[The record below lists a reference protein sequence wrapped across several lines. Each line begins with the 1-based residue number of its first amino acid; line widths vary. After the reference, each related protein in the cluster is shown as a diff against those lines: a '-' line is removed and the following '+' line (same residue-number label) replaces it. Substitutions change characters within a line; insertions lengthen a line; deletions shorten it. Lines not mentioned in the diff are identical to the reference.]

1 MMTKQGAWVS
11 ALLLV
16 SLIGCGDDGGGDGPL
31 PDGSI
36 DPASVTYH
44 ADIVPLIQR
53 ECLTCHV
60 EGGIGPFRLDSY
72 DAVVEQSS
80 AVISAVDSGYMPPWQ
95 PSRDCG
101 EFVGERGLSPE
112 ERATFVAWNAGG
124 LREGDPAD
132 APPPPE
138 DRIIEFTPTHT
149 AAIGDGGY
157 TADVTRPDDYRCF
170 VLDVPVEETQYLT
183 GSWVEPG
190 QQEIVHHVLVYAVPP
205 EDAAAVD
212 EANGADGTTGY
223 TCFGGPVP
231 SGSSEGTLGGGVP
244 PTQLGAWVPGQLPNI
259 LPEGRGVAIEAGS
272 RIVMQVHYNTLETS
286 PGPDETEFQMVLT
299 TDEPEILVETK
310 PMPILDIEIPAMM
323 SNVNHTRVFRNW
335 QDTPV
340 TITTLSAHMHLL
352 GTQFSARWQ
361 PAIGEAGEEM
371 CLLDI
376 PEWDFQWQQGY
387 RRPQDS
393 PVVLQPGEGIEV
405 SCTYDNS
412 AVNQPVVNGVQVD
425 PVDVSWGEGTLDEM
439 CILYISREVPL
450 ADRITPV
457 DTCGALADCRT
468 ECGDSIDCLYSCDAV
483 NTRDREC
490 QNCATGELVSCVQDL
505 NEADL
510 APGGPGFDPAHCG
523 LEWQGL
529 GDCLRNCIINVNIL
543 DGNLGTCLSTE
554 CTTQYDRMVTCTD
567 TLIASGECDSY
578 VTTCDASLG
587 SGS

>member
-1 MMTKQGAWVS
+1 MS

-16 SLIGCGDDGGGDGPL
+16 SSLGCGDDDGGGDGPL

-36 DPASVTYH
+36 DPSDVTYH

-72 DAVVEQSS
+72 DAVVDQSAS
-80 AVISAVDSGYMPPWQ
+80 VISAVNSGYMPPWQ
-95 PSRDCG
+95 PNRDCG
-101 EFVGERGLSPE
+101 EFVGERGLSAE

-124 LREGDPAD
+124 LQEGDPAD

-138 DRIIEFTPTHT
+138 DELVDFTPTHV

-170 VLDVPVEETQYLT
+170 VLDAPVDETRYLT

-190 QQEIVHHVLVYAVPP
+190 QKEIVHHVLVYAVPP
-205 EDAAAVD
+205 EDAGAVD
-212 EANGADGTTGY
+212 AANGADGTIGY
-223 TCFGGPVP
+223 TCFGGPTP
-231 SGSSEGTLGGGVP
+231 DSETGVP

-259 LPEGRGVAIEAGS
+259 LPEGRGVRIEAGS
-272 RIVMQVHYNTLETS
+272 RIVMQVHYNTLEVS

-299 TDEPEILVETK
+299 TDEPEILIETK
-310 PMPILDIEIPAMM
+310 PMPILDLEIEAGE
-323 SNVNHTRVFRNW
+323 SDVTHTRVFRNW

-361 PAIGEAGEEM
+361 PAIGGTGEEM
-371 CLLDI
+371 CLLEI

-412 AVNQPVVNGVQVD
+412 AVNQPVVNGVQV
-425 PVDVSWGEGTLDEM
+425 PPSDVTWGEGTLDEM
-439 CILYISREVPL
+439 CILYISREVPF
-450 ADRITPV
+450 AERVAPV
-457 DTCGALADCRT
+457 DTCAALDDCRT
-468 ECGDSIDCLYSCDAV
+468 ECGDSLDCVYACDAL

-490 QNCATGELVSCVQDL
+490 QNCATTQLVSCVTDTTT
-505 NEADL
+505 
-510 APGGPGFDPAHCG
+510 CG
-523 LEWQGL
+523 LQWLGV
-529 GDCLRNCIINVNIL
+529 GDCLRNCIVNVNIL
-543 DGNLGTCLSTE
+543 DGNLASCLSTE
-554 CTTQYDRMVTCTD
+554 CGSQYDAMITCTD
-567 TLIASGECDSY
+567 EMLAAG
-578 VTTCDASLG
+578 TCDEYVSECSVGLG